1 MTRSRNR
8 MNSPPINQQP
18 MIQSGFVSPMMRPP
32 GIPIK
37 PHSIPYGINQFKIHP
52 MYRMIYRD
60 YYVQQFKSI
69 YSTLMVNHQQH
80 IRLNQ
85 HIYVTNEFI
94 RSGRKEYQFMLNQQE
109 SCYKLQLN
117 TMNYLIQNVWK
128 LIDEMDKSC
137 FPDIH
142 FGYDHEFRNIYML
155 FELIRQIISNKIE

>member
-8 MNSPPINQQP
+8 MNSPPLNQQP
-18 MIQSGFVSPMMRPP
+18 LIQPRFIPPLMSPP
-32 GIPIK
+32 GIPTQPNQSK
-37 PHSIPYGINQFKIHP
+37 IPP

-60 YYVQQFKSI
+60 YYVQQFKSM

-85 HIYVTNEFI
+85 QIYVTTEWI
-94 RSGRKEYQFMLNQQE
+94 HSGRKEYQFMLNQQE
-109 SCYKLQLN
+109 MWYKLQLN

-128 LIDEMDKSC
+128 FIDEMDKSC

-142 FGYDHEFRNIYML
+142 FGYDKDFRNIYML

>member
-8 MNSPPINQQP
+8 MNSPPLNQVIRP
-18 MIQSGFVSPMMRPP
+18 GYISPLNRPP
-32 GIPIK
+32 GIPIQ
-37 PHSIPYGINQFKIHP
+37 PIPTRMYPSKIPP

-60 YYVQQFKSI
+60 YYIQQFKSI
-69 YSTLMVNHQQH
+69 YATLMVNHQQH

-85 HIYVTNEFI
+85 QIYLTTECV

-109 SCYKLQLN
+109 MCYKLQLN

-137 FPDIH
+137 FPNIH
-142 FGYDHEFRNIYML
+142 FGYDKDFRNIYML
-155 FELIRQIISNKIE
+155 FELIQKIISNKIE